1 MRTSLAVLGVLSI
14 TATGLAYN
22 KTGSAAPRD
31 GKAFSLFSIVQFP
44 NQQCTG
50 SSSTSTFGTCYT
62 SSECT
67 AKGGSA
73 DGNCAA
79 GFGVCCVISTTTC
92 GTAIST
98 NTTYIRNP
106 GYPSSYTASSAG
118 SCTFTIKKVSDD
130 IC

>member
-50 SSSTSTFGTCYT
+50 SSSTSTYGTCYT

-67 AKGGSA
+67 TKGGSA

-79 GFGVCCVISTTTC
+79 GFGVCCVITTSTC
-92 GTAIST
+92 SST
-98 NTTYIRNP
+98 ITTYIRNP
-106 GYPSSYTASSAG
+106 NYPSSYTATSAG
-118 SCTFTIKKVSDD
+118 TCAYTISKVS
-130 IC
+130 